1 MSDAVRAEAAPSP
14 APLRGE
20 GNHALKILLVT
31 QYYWPESF
39 RITDLALGLKD
50 RGHEI
55 TVLTGLPNYPGGRL
69 FRGYGPFRPATETH
83 QGIEIKRVPLV
94 PRFAGRGWQL
104 ALNYLSF
111 ALSASVLGPLRCR
124 GPFDLIF
131 VYEPSPV
138 TVALPAIVVKA
149 LTDAPILLWVQ
160 DLWPESLAA
169 TGAVTSPRMLGWVE
183 RLVRFI
189 YRRCDRILV
198 QSEGFVPRVAAL
210 DADPARIVYFP
221 NWAEPLY
228 RPVAIAPDTSQRA
241 DLPRGF
247 RIMFAGNIG
256 AAQSFETILAAAERL
271 RDHDEIQWII
281 LGDGHQ
287 RPWVAREVERR
298 RLSGCVRLL
307 GQHPVETMPTYFALA
322 DALLAT
328 LRDDPVFALTI
339 PSKIQSYQACGR
351 PILAALNGEGARV
364 VQESGCGLTCA
375 AGDGEGLARAVM
387 TLYRMSPEERESMGA
402 RGRAYFVAN
411 FERSMLL
418 DKLEAWMQ
426 IDSGLRACAS

>member
-1 MSDAVRAEAAPSP
+1 V
-14 APLRGE
+14 
-20 GNHALKILLVT
+20 KILIVT

-39 RITDLALGLKD
+39 RITDLALGLKE
-50 RGHEI
+50 RGHEV
-55 TVLTGLPNYPGGRL
+55 TVLTGMPNYPGGRL

-111 ALSASVLGPLRCR
+111 ALSASVLGPVRCR
-124 GPFDLIF
+124 GGFDLIF

-138 TVALPAIVVKA
+138 TVALPAIVMKA
-149 LTDAPILLWVQ
+149 LTGAPILFWVQ

-169 TGAVTSPRMLGWVE
+169 TGAVKSPTVLGWVE

-189 YRRCDRILV
+189 YRRCDRVLV
-198 QSEGFVPRVAAL
+198 QSEGFTSRVAAL

-221 NWAEPLY
+221 NWAEPIY
-228 RPVAIAPDTSQRA
+228 RPVAVPENAPERA
-241 DLPRGF
+241 GLPRGF
-247 RIMFAGNIG
+247 RVMFAGNIG
-256 AAQSFETILAAAERL
+256 AAQSFETILAAAERV
-271 RDHDEIQWII
+271 REKEDIQWII

-287 RPWVAREVERR
+287 RPWVAREIERR
-298 RLSGCVRLL
+298 GLSGSVRLL
-307 GQHPVETMPTYFALA
+307 GQHPVESMPAYFALA
-322 DALLAT
+322 DALLVT

-351 PILAALNGEGARV
+351 PIVAALNGEGARAIE
-364 VQESGCGLTCA
+364 ESGCGLTCP

-387 TLYRMSPEERESMGA
+387 ALYRMPVEERERMGA
-402 RGRAYFVAN
+402 RGRAYFAAN
-411 FERSMLL
+411 FERSRLL
-418 DKLEAWMQ
+418 DRLEGWMRADAQ
-426 IDSGLRACAS
+426 RDACAS